1 MNNHNHLDCRNRNKR
16 EFFKPH
22 GPQQSKK
29 PRVKCTYCHYQNHI
43 YEDCRTRKRHEQ
55 EASTSQKQEQNNSV
69 AHLASKQKEV
79 SDSEM
84 FNLEHAF
91 VSFRLG
97 KLQADDWFADSASTE
112 HMTEHRHYF
121 TSFEPIS
128 HKWNMKGVGRDNQP
142 LEVKGKGDI
151 KIKITVGTNVHYQIL
166 QDVLY
171 VPSIDVN
178 LFSIG
183 KATDREI
190 SAIFKKDSVRMYR
203 VINLELIGTRSKN
216 DLYQLNMLAV
226 SPESLDTSSSSQT
239 VPGTN
244 SLAFPAV
251 PMSIMLLLRKGKRQI
266 LSSDS
271 DY

>member
-1 MNNHNHLDCRNRNKR
+1 
-16 EFFKPH
+16 
-22 GPQQSKK
+22 
-29 PRVKCTYCHYQNHI
+29 
-43 YEDCRTRKRHEQ
+43 
-55 EASTSQKQEQNNSV
+55 
-69 AHLASKQKEV
+69 
-79 SDSEM
+79 
-84 FNLEHAF
+84 
-91 VSFRLG
+91 
-97 KLQADDWFADSASTE
+97 
-112 HMTEHRHYF
+112 
-121 TSFEPIS
+121 
-128 HKWNMKGVGRDNQP
+128 
-142 LEVKGKGDI
+142 
-151 KIKITVGTNVHYQIL
+151 
-166 QDVLY
+166 
-171 VPSIDVN
+171 VN

>member
-1 MNNHNHLDCRNRNKR
+1 LSLPQ
-16 EFFKPH
+16 ETVSTFK
-22 GPQQSKK
+22 K
-29 PRVKCTYCHYQNHI
+29 
-43 YEDCRTRKRHEQ
+43 E
-55 EASTSQKQEQNNSV
+55 EQNNSV
-69 AHLASKQKEV
+69 VHLPSKQKEE

-84 FNLEHAF
+84 FNLEHAL
-91 VSFRLG
+91 VSFSLG
-97 KLQADDWFADSASTE
+97 KLQVDDCFVDSASIE

-121 TSFEPIS
+121 TSFEPTS
-128 HKWNMKGVGRDNQP
+128 HKWNVKGVGIDNYP
-142 LEVKGKGDI
+142 LEKKGKGDI

-183 KATDREI
+183 KATDRGI
-190 SAIFKKDSVRMYR
+190 SAILKKDSVRMYR

-239 VPGTN
+239 EPGTN

-251 PMSIMLLLRKGKRQI
+251 PMPIMLLLRKGKWQI

>member
-1 MNNHNHLDCRNRNKR
+1 
-16 EFFKPH
+16 
-22 GPQQSKK
+22 
-29 PRVKCTYCHYQNHI
+29 VKCTYCHYQNHI

-166 QDVLY
+166 QDV
-171 VPSIDVN
+171 PSRPH
-178 LFSIG
+178 LL
-183 KATDREI
+183 ATAQQIEDFCLPTNVKSEI
-190 SAIFKKDSVRMYR
+190 SFTLGLMFEGEMKKFIY
-203 VINLELIGTRSKN
+203 
-216 DLYQLNMLAV
+216 Y
-226 SPESLDTSSSSQT
+226 
-239 VPGTN
+239 
-244 SLAFPAV
+244 
-251 PMSIMLLLRKGKRQI
+251 
-266 LSSDS
+266 
-271 DY
+271 